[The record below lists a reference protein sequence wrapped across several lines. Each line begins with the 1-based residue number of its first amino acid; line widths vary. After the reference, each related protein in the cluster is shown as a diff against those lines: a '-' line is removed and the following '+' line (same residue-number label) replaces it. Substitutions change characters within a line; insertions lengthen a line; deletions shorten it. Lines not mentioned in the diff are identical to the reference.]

1 MGDGAT
7 KRDMSVHSVDR
18 AVSILQV
25 LARRGPT
32 AVTDVANELG
42 IHKSTV
48 FRLLYTLEARGL
60 VDQTSTRGRYQL
72 GYGVVQLAAGAS
84 RKLDLSQVSR
94 RICEDLAERVGES
107 ASVDIA
113 DGDSVLSLDQVIGA
127 ASVTSVN
134 WAGKR
139 TPMHATSSGKIFL
152 AFMPSEQRAAYFGR
166 PGQRFTEH
174 TITGRRELE
183 AELAQVRDQGYAAT
197 MEEFEIGL
205 AAIAA
210 PIRDINGQVVGA
222 ISISGPNFRINAETI
237 PALAPAVIEAA
248 DEISQ
253 RNGQP
258 KPG

>member
-1 MGDGAT
+1 MD
-7 KRDMSVHSVDR
+7 
-18 AVSILQV
+18 
-25 LARRGPT
+25 
-32 AVTDVANELG
+32 E
-42 IHKSTV
+42 
-48 FRLLYTLEARGL
+48 Y
-60 VDQTSTRGRYQL
+60 
-72 GYGVVQLAAGAS
+72 
-84 RKLDLSQVSR
+84 
-94 RICEDLAERVGES
+94 LAERVGES

-152 AFMPSEQRAAYFGR
+152 AFMPSEQRAAYFER

-205 AAIAA
+205 GDARLDDQFA
-210 PIRDINGQVVGA
+210 PDA
-222 ISISGPNFRINAETI
+222 
-237 PALAPAVIEAA
+237 
-248 DEISQ
+248 
-253 RNGQP
+253 GQP
-258 KPG
+258 PVVQFGRDQAGSQPEAPEPFSVEESRLG